1 MPNLEDVQCF
11 ALRILLLPK
20 QVCDVY
26 FSFYGALLQLTFLLA
41 CPAGMGSQW
50 KGMGLS
56 LMKLDLFRQSILRS
70 DEALKSTGL
79 KVSDLLLQADE
90 NTFDDT
96 VYAFVGLAAIQ
107 VRLK

>member
-1 MPNLEDVQCF
+1 MCST
-11 ALRILLLPK
+11 LLGFFHCQSKCVRSTPSCGVFPK
-20 QVCDVY
+20 HT
-26 FSFYGALLQLTFLLA
+26 FSMLY
-41 CPAGMGSQW
+41 PAGMGTQW

-79 KVSDLLLQADE
+79 KVSDLLLCADE

-96 VYAFVGLAAIQ
+96 VHAFVGLAAIQ